1 MKVVEVLLDGR
12 LFKGGASLVNRV
24 VETEVVLVVHQK
36 LAEVNVS
43 AGFVNVRGHIHL
55 QGLIEKEVWRDHCL
69 LLVSLLRR
77 KG

>member
-12 LFKGGASLVNRV
+12 LFKGGASLVVRV

-36 LAEVNVS
+36 LAEVNVGAS
-43 AGFVNVRGHIHL
+43 FVNVRGYIHL

-69 LLVSLLRR
+69 LMVRLLRR
-77 KG
+77 NG